1 MSVKP
6 HQIEERLAR
15 ALALYVRACSRV
27 RRAGLARTAADPF
40 GPELPAAEEDRRSSL
55 KALGNVESTFRKLG
69 GDFDAMIRRLE
80 PMILPVVNTPT
91 ADIIQEEE
99 SCAF

>member
-15 ALALYVRACSRV
+15 ALALYVRSCGRV
-27 RRAGLARTAADPF
+27 RRADLMRTSDDPF
-40 GPELPAAEEDRRSSL
+40 GAELHGAEEDRRSSL

-69 GDFDAMIRRLE
+69 GDFDAVIRRLE